1 MRKSVCVSK
10 LSSSS
15 VPSLYQS
22 VSPSVCQFFRSPICP
37 SNKKWTS
44 FAICLSLTPLA
55 SVCVCLLSESG
66 DIYRSVHKK
75 KPVTRILTVPHYV
88 SLSAFDWKKKLSERE
103 KYRKKIKLTSK
114 IDLLLSGGSYP
125 TLVSASNTAC
135 VRADLSIRL
144 LFGEDSHLRI
154 SNYKTKNT
162 SYCKWQ
168 LTVALRDKILHNFG
182 KKIGKPK
189 LWRKEGSSLKGFK
202 VLGHFLNHWCKEWK
216 ESWRYS
222 RN

>member
-15 VPSLYQS
+15 VSSLYQS
-22 VSPSVCQFFRSPICP
+22 VSPSVCQYFRSPICP

-75 KPVTRILTVPHYV
+75 NQWQGSSLYPITSLCQRLTGRRN
-88 SLSAFDWKKKLSERE
+88 SQKGRNTE
-103 KYRKKIKLTSK
+103 KKIKLTSK

-189 LWRKEGSSLKGFK
+189 LWRKEGSSLKVFK
-202 VLGHFLNHWCKEWK
+202 
-216 ESWRYS
+216 Y
-222 RN
+222 

>member
-55 SVCVCLLSESG
+55 AACVCLLSKSR

-75 KPVTRILTVPHYV
+75 KNQWILTVPHYV
-88 SLSAFDWKKKLSERE
+88 SLLTFEWKKKLSERE

-125 TLVSASNTAC
+125 TLLSASNTAC

-162 SYCKWQ
+162 SYCK
-168 LTVALRDKILHNFG
+168 
-182 KKIGKPK
+182 
-189 LWRKEGSSLKGFK
+189 
-202 VLGHFLNHWCKEWK
+202 
-216 ESWRYS
+216 
-222 RN
+222 

>member
-1 MRKSVCVSK
+1 MRKSFCVSK

-22 VSPSVCQFFRSPICP
+22 VSPSVCQFFRSAIFP
-37 SNKKWTS
+37 SNNKWTS

-55 SVCVCLLSESG
+55 SVCVCLLSKRR

-75 KPVTRILTVPHYV
+75 KTSDKDPHCTPLRLFV
-88 SLSAFDWKKKLSERE
+88 NVWVEEETLRKGEIQKKN
-103 KYRKKIKLTSK
+103 IKLTSK

-125 TLVSASNTAC
+125 TLLSASNTAC

-182 KKIGKPK
+182 EKNRKTKTLKKRGFQPK
-189 LWRKEGSSLKGFK
+189 IF
-202 VLGHFLNHWCKEWK
+202 
-216 ESWRYS
+216 
-222 RN
+222 

>member
-22 VSPSVCQFFRSPICP
+22 VSPSVCQYFRSPICP

-55 SVCVCLLSESG
+55 SVCVCLLSE
-66 DIYRSVHKK
+66 
-75 KPVTRILTVPHYV
+75 KPVDPHCTPLRLFV
-88 SLSAFDWKKKLSERE
+88 NVWVEEETLRKGEIQKKN
-103 KYRKKIKLTSK
+103 ITPTSK

-125 TLVSASNTAC
+125 TLLSASNTAC

-168 LTVALRDKILHNFG
+168 LTVALRDKILHHLG
-182 KKIGKPK
+182 KNRKTKTLKKRGFQPK
-189 LWRKEGSSLKGFK
+189 SF
-202 VLGHFLNHWCKEWK
+202 
-216 ESWRYS
+216 
-222 RN
+222 